1 MARGKG
7 KDDRDY
13 GDILRRALE
22 MNISRRS
29 VLKGGLAFGALSMF
43 GSLTG
48 CSSLERAYYESTPAV
63 AEGPAQ
69 VFLSACPRNCFNTCS
84 MKVHVRDGV
93 IRKVEANPDNT
104 FTYKSLCN
112 KGYSYTNKVYDPN
125 RIKYPMMQTPRFS
138 GNWKRISWDEA
149 MDITARKML
158 EIKDKYGSTLPICM
172 NKYSG
177 NFNIWH
183 YCIEG
188 LMNSLGYISLVMG
201 TPCWPAGIDA
211 QGYDYGFMWNTDP
224 EDFAKSKY
232 FMLWGVNPAWTSIHT
247 MKFINRARERNGA
260 KLVVIDPIGTAT
272 ASKADLYIQI
282 KPSTDGALAL
292 GMARFILDNNLHDRE
307 WVEKYSKGFPEF
319 VDYLRKNITVEWASK
334 TTGVPKNIIE
344 QVAKEFASAKPACTW
359 IGYGFQRHINGGQSV
374 RNVDAL
380 VAMTGNATR
389 PGGGANYGHLATWGF
404 NYHAMVMKP
413 PEGSIGVEGPDG
425 KMSHRNINM
434 NNFGRMVLEAKNP
447 PIKMLWTACR
457 NTMSQDPETPVVKKA
472 LESLDFIVVVD
483 HSFTHTARMADII
496 LPTTTHFEH
505 PGVNVSYWHY
515 WLSIA
520 EKCIEPLYESKTDL
534 EIAWALSKRLNEL
547 QAGSCTYPTKGNL
560 EEWTAKEFNDGIY
573 KLFGISDW
581 KDLKKGPRKA
591 KFPNPAYS
599 DNKFKTPSG
608 KYEFVSEVA
617 AKDGHPALCI
627 YKEPMAAPKEY
638 PIRFITPHSKTSIHS
653 QFQHNPWIMAIFP
666 EPYLEIHPDLAKE
679 KGIKEGDLVRVYND
693 LGEVKIKAKLTRLN
707 PKDVVASYENWF
719 WKSDFCLNNTV
730 KAIPADMGKRNTGN
744 PGIAFHDNFV
754 NIEKVVLKL

>member
-1 MARGKG
+1 MVRGKA
-7 KDDRDY
+7 DI
-13 GDILRRALE
+13 GDILRRAADSK
-22 MNISRRS
+22 ISRRS
-29 VLKGGLAFGALSMF
+29 LLKGGLAMGGLWALS
-43 GSLTG
+43 G
-48 CSSLERAYYESTPAV
+48 CSMMERSYYHSTPAI
-63 AEGPAQ
+63 AEGPTKILQ
-69 VFLSACPRNCFNTCS
+69 SACPRNCYDTCS
-84 MKVHVRDGV
+84 MLVHVRDGV
-93 IRKVEANPDNT
+93 IRKVESNPQNT
-104 FTYKSLCN
+104 FTGGSLCV

-125 RIKYPMMQTPRFS
+125 RIKYPMMQTPRGS
-138 GNWKRISWDEA
+138 GNWKRISWDDA
-149 MDITARKML
+149 MDVIAKKIL
-158 EIKDKYGSTLPICM
+158 ELKDKYGSTLPICM

-183 YCIEG
+183 YSVEG
-188 LMNSLGYISLVMG
+188 MMNSIGYISLVMG

-224 EDFAKSKY
+224 EEFVKAKY

-247 MKFINRARERNGA
+247 TKFINKAREQNGA
-260 KLVVIDPIGTAT
+260 KLVVIDPICTST

-282 KPSTDGALAL
+282 RSSTDGALAL
-292 GMARFILDNNLHDRE
+292 GMARYMLDHNLYDKG
-307 WVEKYSKGFPEF
+307 WVDKHSKGFPEF
-319 VDYLRKNITVEWASK
+319 AEYLRKNITVEWASK
-334 TTGVPKNIIE
+334 TTGVQKEVIE
-344 QVAKEFASAKPACTW
+344 QVAREFAAARPACSW
-359 IGYGFQRHINGGQSV
+359 IGYGFQRHTNGGQMV
-374 RNVDAL
+374 RNIDAL

-413 PEGSIGVEGPDG
+413 PADSIGIEDPDG
-425 KMSHRNINM
+425 NMTHRNINM
-434 NNFGRMVLEAKNP
+434 NNFAQMVLDAKNP

-457 NTMSQDPETPVVKKA
+457 NTASQDPETPVVKKA
-472 LESLDFIVVVD
+472 LQSLDLVVVVD
-483 HSFTHTARMADII
+483 HSFTHTAELADII

-515 WLSIA
+515 WIAAA

-534 EIAWALSKRLNEL
+534 EIAWMLSKKLNQL
-547 QAGSCTYPTKGNL
+547 QPGSCTYPTEGDL
-560 EEWTAKEFNDGIY
+560 QAWTEKEFSDGIN
-573 KLFGISDW
+573 KLFGIKGW
-581 KDLKKGPRKA
+581 KDLVEKGPRKA
-591 KFPNPAYS
+591 NFLNPGYS

-627 YKEPMAAPKEY
+627 YKEPMVAPKEY

-653 QFQHNPWIMAIFP
+653 QFQHNPWMMAIFP

-679 KGIKEGDLVRVYND
+679 KGIKEGDMVKVYNN
-693 LGEVKIKAKLTRLN
+693 LGEVRIKAKITRLV

-719 WKSDFCLNNTV
+719 WKSNFCLNNTV

-754 NIEKVVLKL
+754 NIEKI